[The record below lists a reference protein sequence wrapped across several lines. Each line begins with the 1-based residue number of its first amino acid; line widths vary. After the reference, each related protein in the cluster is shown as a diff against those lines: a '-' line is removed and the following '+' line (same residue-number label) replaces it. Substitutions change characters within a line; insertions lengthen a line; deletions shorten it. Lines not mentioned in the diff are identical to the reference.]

1 MELPLDSQ
9 SKKGRKKKRFLLTSQ
24 HDDRGVLLLVSGPQQ
39 MHPFPCALF
48 LCVIWAQVC
57 EGAIELAH
65 EVVASI
71 GGTVG
76 VYNIH

>member
-1 MELPLDSQ
+1 
-9 SKKGRKKKRFLLTSQ
+9 
-24 HDDRGVLLLVSGPQQ
+24 

-48 LCVIWAQVC
+48 LCVIWAQVS